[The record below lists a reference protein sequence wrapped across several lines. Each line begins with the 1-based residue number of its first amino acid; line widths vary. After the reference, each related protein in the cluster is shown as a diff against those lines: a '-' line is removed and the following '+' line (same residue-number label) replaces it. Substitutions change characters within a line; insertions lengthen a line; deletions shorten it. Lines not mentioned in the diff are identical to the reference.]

1 MASGVETSNL
11 ANMEGSMDVLE
22 AIRTRRS
29 IGKVGPVRPP
39 REAVQRIL
47 EAGTW
52 APTHHK
58 TQPWR
63 FYVLAG
69 RAREALGD
77 VMAECKAAHVS
88 GSKAESKMEKA
99 RKKPLRAPVVIAV
112 AVQPSRDEDVVEIEE
127 IAATAAAVQNMLLAA
142 HAMGLGAM
150 WRTGD
155 PCYDPK
161 VLAFFGLSEPA
172 RLLGFVYLGYPSMSQ
187 PKAKRIPAEELT
199 VWLGWEDEPTDG
211 EKPAV

>member
-1 MASGVETSNL
+1 MTSGVEERSPSGV
-11 ANMEGSMDVLE
+11 EVSMVVLE

-29 IGKVGPVRPP
+29 IGKVGPERPP
-39 REAVQRIL
+39 REAIQQIL
-47 EAGTW
+47 DAATW

-69 RAREALGD
+69 RAREALGE
-77 VMAECKAAHVS
+77 VMAECKAAQVS
-88 GSKAESKMEKA
+88 GSKAESKVEKA
-99 RKKPLRAPVVIAV
+99 RRKPLRAPVIVAV

-127 IAATAAAVQNMLLAA
+127 IAATSAAVQNMLLAA
-142 HAMGLGAM
+142 HAMGLGAI

-161 VLAFFGLSEPA
+161 VQAFFGLQEPA
-172 RLLGFVYLGYPSMSQ
+172 RLLGFVYLGYPAVSSLRG
-187 PKAKRIPAEELT
+187 KRIPAEELT
-199 VWLGWEDEPTDG
+199 VWLGWEDELAEG
-211 EKPAV
+211 E

>member
-1 MASGVETSNL
+1 MTSGVEEQSPSGV
-11 ANMEGSMDVLE
+11 EVSMDVLE

-29 IGKVGPVRPP
+29 IGKVGPECPP
-39 REAVQRIL
+39 KEVIQQIL
-47 EAGTW
+47 DAATW

-69 RAREALGD
+69 RAREALGE
-77 VMAECKAAHVS
+77 VMAECKAARVS
-88 GSKAESKMEKA
+88 GSKAESKVEKA
-99 RKKPLRAPVVIAV
+99 RRKPLRAPVIIAV

-127 IAATAAAVQNMLLAA
+127 IAATSAAVQNMLLAA
-142 HAMGLGAM
+142 HAMGLGAI

-161 VLAFFGLSEPA
+161 MQAFFGLREPA
-172 RLLGFVYLGYPSMSQ
+172 RLLGFVYLGYPAVSSLRG
-187 PKAKRIPAEELT
+187 KRIPAEELT
-199 VWLGWEDEPTDG
+199 VWLGWEDALPDG
-211 EKPAV
+211 E

>member
-1 MASGVETSNL
+1 MASEVEARDPASL
-11 ANMEGSMDVLE
+11 EVSMDVLK
-22 AIRTRRS
+22 AIRERRS

-39 REAVQRIL
+39 RETIEQIL
-47 EAGTW
+47 EAATW

-69 RAREALGD
+69 RAREALGN
-77 VMAECKAAHVS
+77 VMAECKAAHVT
-88 GSKAESKMEKA
+88 GSKAESKLEKA
-99 RKKPLRAPVVIAV
+99 RRKPLRAPVIIAV
-112 AVQPSRDEDVVEIEE
+112 AVKPSQDEDVVEIEE

-161 VLAFFGLSEPA
+161 VQAFFGLQKPA
-172 RLLGFVYLGYPSMSQ
+172 SLLGFVYLGYPAMSQ
-187 PKAKRIPAEELT
+187 PQTKRIPAEKLT
-199 VWLGWEDEPTDG
+199 VWLGWEDESTDG
-211 EKPAV
+211 D

>member
-1 MASGVETSNL
+1 MASEVE
-11 ANMEGSMDVLE
+11 ERIPVGSEVTMDVLE

-29 IGKVGPVRPP
+29 IGKVGPERPP
-39 REAVQRIL
+39 KELIEHVL
-47 EAGTW
+47 EAATW

-63 FYVLAG
+63 FFVLTG

-88 GSKAESKMEKA
+88 GPKAESKVEKA

-112 AVQPSRDEDVVEIEE
+112 AVQPALDDDDVVEIEE
-127 IAATAAAVQNMLLAA
+127 IAATAAAVENMLLAA

-155 PCYDPK
+155 ACYDVK
-161 VLAFFGLSEPA
+161 MQEFFGLREPA
-172 RLLGFVYLGYPSMSQ
+172 RLLGFVYLGYPAMS
-187 PKAKRIPAEELT
+187 PPRATRIPAEELT
-199 VWLGWEDEPTDG
+199 VWLGWEDDQPDRD
-211 EKPAV
+211 